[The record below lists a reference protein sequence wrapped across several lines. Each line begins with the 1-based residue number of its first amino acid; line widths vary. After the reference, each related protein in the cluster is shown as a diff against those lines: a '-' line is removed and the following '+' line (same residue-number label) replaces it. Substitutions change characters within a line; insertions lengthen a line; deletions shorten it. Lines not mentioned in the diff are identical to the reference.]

1 MPPLP
6 DLLQYLDET
15 KQPMVINENMEQAG
29 SRLGMRTIPG
39 TEPVKSWL
47 IVPLIVD
54 AEVKGAISLQD
65 IDREHAFSESEVRLL
80 TTVAGSMSVA
90 LENARLWEQEQKYR
104 KALEREL
111 EIGREIQ
118 AGFLPQ
124 ALPHVEGWEITAS
137 LRSAREVAG
146 DFYDAFELPDGT
158 VGLVIADV
166 CDKGVGA
173 ALFMTLFRSLIRAAS
188 NLEYFEHSAPADSKR
203 APADRLQRT
212 MSLTNNYIAETHGER
227 GMFATI
233 FFGILDPRNG
243 RLIYIN
249 GGHEPPLIAQSGSI
263 REALQKTGPAVGVIR
278 DRVFD
283 VRETQIHSG
292 DIFLALTDGVIEAK
306 NVHGEFF
313 GRERLR
319 QILQQAGDSASG
331 LIKSIELAL
340 DQHISSGVQYDDI
353 TLLAAR
359 KS

>member
-1 MPPLP
+1 
-6 DLLQYLDET
+6 
-15 KQPMVINENMEQAG
+15 
-29 SRLGMRTIPG
+29 
-39 TEPVKSWL
+39 
-47 IVPLIVD
+47 
-54 AEVKGAISLQD
+54 
-65 IDREHAFSESEVRLL
+65 
-80 TTVAGSMSVA
+80 
-90 LENARLWEQEQKYR
+90 
-104 KALEREL
+104 
-111 EIGREIQ
+111 
-118 AGFLPQ
+118 
-124 ALPHVEGWEITAS
+124 
-137 LRSAREVAG
+137 
-146 DFYDAFELPDGT
+146 
-158 VGLVIADV
+158 
-166 CDKGVGA
+166 
-173 ALFMTLFRSLIRAAS
+173 
-188 NLEYFEHSAPADSKR
+188 
-203 APADRLQRT
+203 
-212 MSLTNNYIAETHGER
+212 MSLTNNYIAETHGES

-340 DQHISSGVQYDDI
+340 HQHISSGVQFDDI